1 VADAAVARP
10 QDRTAAPAR
19 ATSLS
24 MFLNSKKKQR
34 LGNCAERGNH
44 CRSRTLGHRLI
55 GNIGHAALNVLLSSA
70 QFEREVTGERIRDKI
85 AASKSR
91 GMWMGGNLPLGYDRP
106 SDPATRALV
115 VNEGEA
121 EQVRLIFRRYV
132 ELGSVSELERWL
144 HGNDIRSK
152 A

>member
-1 VADAAVARP
+1 MTEW
-10 QDRTAAPAR
+10 QTAAECR
-19 ATSLS
+19 
-24 MFLNSKKKQR
+24 R
-34 LGNCAERGNH
+34 RER
-44 CRSRTLGHRLI
+44 CVT
-55 GNIGHAALNVLLSSA
+55 LNVLLSSA

-85 AASKSR
+85 DASKSR